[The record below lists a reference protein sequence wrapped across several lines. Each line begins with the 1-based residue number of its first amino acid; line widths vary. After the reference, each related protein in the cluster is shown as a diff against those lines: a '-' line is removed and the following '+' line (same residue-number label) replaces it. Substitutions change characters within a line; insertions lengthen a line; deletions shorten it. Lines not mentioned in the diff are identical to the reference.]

1 MENLIDNAHTLFDEY
16 LPPSSPPLPPAPTD
30 KPVPPISYGSSHA
43 KVALPPSGEA
53 PGADFTPELPS
64 RPTASIHPSTRYNP
78 PMSPTR
84 LGTDPSAFTTPA
96 PLVPLLPPRIQTT
109 TEAIERPTREQ
120 VVSNT
125 RATEVVEKAPGPP
138 QPPPTAGR
146 EQHQGEQQ
154 LAAVSAPGTP
164 LTASSLT
171 GSLSFSD

>member
-1 MENLIDNAHTLFDEY
+1 MEDLIDNAHTLFDEY

-30 KPVPPISYGSSHA
+30 KPVPPISYGSSHT

-53 PGADFTPELPS
+53 PGVDFTPELPS
-64 RPTASIHPSTRYNP
+64 RPTASIHPSTRSNP

-84 LGTDPSAFTTPA
+84 LGADPSAFTAPA
-96 PLVPLLPPRIQTT
+96 PSIPPLPPKIQTT
-109 TEAIERPTREQ
+109 TEAIERLTREQ
-120 VVSNT
+120 VVSDT
-125 RATEVVEKAPGPP
+125 RATVVEKTPGPP

-154 LAAVSAPGTP
+154 LAAESAPGTP
-164 LTASSLT
+164 LTTSSLA